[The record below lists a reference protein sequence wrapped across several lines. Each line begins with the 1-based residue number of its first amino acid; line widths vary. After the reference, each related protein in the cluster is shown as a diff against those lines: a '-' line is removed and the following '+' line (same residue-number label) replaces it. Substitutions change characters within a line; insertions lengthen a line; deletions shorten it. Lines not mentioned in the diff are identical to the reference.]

1 MWCFDLKSKSV
12 KYQNVDIWRN
22 ITPKSKKI
30 DLSDNYKYNLF
41 FILFLDLF
49 YTRVNPSKMF
59 DVLKDDFDYIF
70 ISSVLI
76 GMIVVSIV
84 SQKLAARKA
93 LNRAW
98 R

>member
-1 MWCFDLKSKSV
+1 MVVPLIK
-12 KYQNVDIWRN
+12 
-22 ITPKSKKI
+22 KKI
-30 DLSDNYKYNLF
+30 FTRIFYNHECDLFSF
-41 FILFLDLF
+41 SSSSSSDLF

-76 GMIVVSIV
+76 GMIVVSVV